1 MLAQLK
7 SLQNIPISGINFG
20 TLIGEQTFLILK
32 SIGHGLTEPL
42 QLVLNLQQRELTIY
56 FEVVVYNR
64 RQPSPEDSRANIH
77 NYRLRVS
84 LAQIKRAYE
93 LRDQSRD
100 SICHIL
106 VLDSPPTYHRRLKN
120 LRTTFAGSD
129 TSWKDAN
136 TWYRQTDI
144 VHNPTDLA
152 RLPTSLRKHTPIINL
167 GRWTSIQIIHAT
179 GSEDFESYKM
189 ALQALQDFNVTIQK
203 DHNFKVQSQKVFP
216 IPVVWDVIDPPEP
229 MKSSNLHDLIQ
240 DGYIA
245 LPFSVRYQLE
255 VCISHCYISEYTAG
269 REFAKRLLA
278 LGEKKART
286 LLEHVAV
293 ERKIHHDPMEIF
305 DIKFPKPTTTA
316 KIPPYCCVMRSA
328 TVTPTSVYYHSP
340 SVDISNRVIRHFIEF
355 SDRFLRVR
363 FKDEKLNGRINS
375 TENDTMDEVFTR
387 IKRTMA
393 NGITLGD
400 RHYEFLAFGNSQFRE
415 HGAYFFASLPNLNA
429 ANIRAW
435 MGQFEDIRNIA
446 KYAARLGQ
454 CFSTTRAVT
463 ACSVQVREIKDV
475 ERNGYTFSD
484 GVGRMSKF
492 LAQMTANQLG
502 IKTPDGEP
510 PSAFQFRLGG
520 CKGMLVV
527 TPQAKNQ
534 EIHIRP
540 SQHKFST
547 GHQGLEIIR
556 WSQFCM
562 AHLNRQLIAVLS
574 TLGVPDDV
582 FHDKLQVM
590 LTNLDEILVDR
601 NHAMYLLRKYIDPN
615 QMTLTISQ
623 MVSDGFY
630 ETKEPFFMSLLA
642 LWRAWQVKYLKEKA
656 KIVIDRGACLL
667 GVMDESAILKGLSYD
682 NIPGPGASYE
692 EKVAALPE
700 IFVQVYRADAGK
712 YEVVEGIC
720 IIARNPSLHPG
731 DIRVVRAVN
740 CPQLS
745 HLKDVVVLPQ
755 LGDRDIASMCSGGDL
770 DGDDY
775 LVIWDTDLLPNDWF
789 RQPMDYSSAKGVE
802 LDRPVTV
809 NDVTSF
815 FVTYMKNDCLPRIA
829 LAHLA
834 WADYLEGGVEE
845 RKCIRL
851 AKLHSD
857 AVDYNKTGN
866 PARMTP
872 DLRPRRWPHFMERQ
886 SKSGSNIYK
895 SNRILGQ
902 LYDAVDRVEFVPRYD
917 EPFDERVL
925 NSGIV
930 VGEELFEF
938 ARQLKVDYDL
948 ALRRI
953 MVQQEI
959 KSEFE
964 VWSTFAMSHA
974 NLTKDYRLH
983 EELGNISR
991 SLRDRFRRECYEK
1004 VGGRNFEQ
1012 LAPLVVA
1019 MYKVTYEEVTEALER
1034 FQKENP
1040 FNPEMSF
1047 EPAKPD
1053 PSRFP
1058 FISFPWLFPEIL
1070 GKIALG
1076 DFDEKD
1082 EQLIG
1087 SQGEQQDQGKVK
1099 LKQEDQED
1107 HQDALKKTNNHE
1119 AQMAVSSLEEPALTN
1134 LGWEGERDIV
1144 EEEGEVQPNAMDVI
1158 AKMLEE
1164 C

>member
-1 MLAQLK
+1 M
-7 SLQNIPISGINFG
+7 QNISISGINFG
-20 TLIGEQTFLILK
+20 TLIAEQTFLTLK

-42 QLVLNLQQRELTIY
+42 RLVLDLQQRELTIY
-56 FEVVVYNR
+56 FEAVVSNH
-64 RQPSPEDSRANIH
+64 RQPFPEDSKKTNVH

-84 LAQIKRAYE
+84 LAQIKRMYE
-93 LRDQSRD
+93 IRNQSTN
-100 SICHIL
+100 SISHIF
-106 VLDSPPTYHRRLKN
+106 VLDSPPAYHRRLKN
-120 LRTTFAGSD
+120 LRTTFSGSD

-136 TWYRQTDI
+136 AWYRQTDI

-152 RLPTSLRKHTPIINL
+152 RLPTSLKKHTPIINL
-167 GRWTSIQIIHAT
+167 GRWTTIQINHAI
-179 GSEDFESYKM
+179 GAEDFESYRM
-189 ALQALQDFNVTIQK
+189 ALQALRDFNVTVQQ
-203 DHNFKVQSQKVFP
+203 DSNFRVQLPKAFP
-216 IPVVWDVIDPPEP
+216 VPVVWDVIDPPES
-229 MKSSNLHDLIQ
+229 MKSSNLHELIQ
-240 DGYIA
+240 DGYVA

-255 VCISHCYISEYTAG
+255 VCISHGYISEYAAG
-269 REFAKRLLA
+269 REFAERLLA

-293 ERKIHHDPMEIF
+293 ERTVYHDPMTIF
-305 DIKFPKPTTTA
+305 NIQFPKPATTA
-316 KIPPYCCVMRSA
+316 KIPPYCCLMRSA
-328 TVTPTSVYYHSP
+328 TVTPTLVYYHSP
-340 SVDISNRVIRHFIEF
+340 SVDISNRVIRHFIEY

-387 IKRTMA
+387 VKRTMA

-400 RHYEFLAFGNSQFRE
+400 RHYEFLAFGNSQFRD
-415 HGAYFFASLPNLNA
+415 HGAYFFASLPNLTA

-463 ACSVQVREIKDV
+463 ACSVQVREIEDV
-475 ERNGYTFSD
+475 KRNGYTFSD
-484 GVGRMSKF
+484 GVGRMSNF
-492 LAQMTANQLG
+492 LAQMTANQLN
-502 IKTPDGEP
+502 IKTPDREP

-527 TPQAKNQ
+527 SPQAKHQ

-562 AHLNRQLIAVLS
+562 ANLNRQLIAVLS
-574 TLGVPDDV
+574 TLGVADEV
-582 FHDKLQVM
+582 FHDKLRKM
-590 LTNLDEILVDR
+590 LTNLDEILADHM
-601 NHAMYLLRKYIDPN
+601 HAMYLLRKYVDPN

-630 ETKEPFFMSLLA
+630 ESGEPFVMSLLA

-667 GVMDESAILKGLSYD
+667 GVMDESATLKGFSYD
-682 NIPGPGASYE
+682 NIPGPEASYE

-712 YEVVEGIC
+712 YEIVEGIC
-720 IIARNPSLHPG
+720 IIARNPSLYPG

-789 RQPMDYSSAKGVE
+789 RQPMDYSPSKGVE

-809 NDVTSF
+809 NDITSF

-845 RKCIRL
+845 RKCIQL

-857 AVDYNKTGN
+857 AVDYKKTGN

-872 DLRPRRWPHFMERQ
+872 ELRPRRWPHFMERH
-886 SKSGSNIYK
+886 SKSSGNIYK

-917 EPFDERVL
+917 EPFDERIL
-925 NSGIV
+925 KNGIV
-930 VGEELFEF
+930 VEDELITF

-959 KSEFE
+959 KTEFE
-964 VWSTFAMSHA
+964 VWSTFAMGHA
-974 NLTKDYRLH
+974 NLIRDYRLH

-1019 MYKVTYEEVTEALER
+1019 MYRVTYEEVTRALEQFR
-1034 FQKENP
+1034 KDHP
-1040 FNPEMSF
+1040 FDPEMLF

-1053 PSRFP
+1053 PSHFP

-1076 DFDEKD
+1076 DFDDRD

-1087 SQGEQQDQGKVK
+1087 NKEEQQVQGKAK
-1099 LKQEDQED
+1099 LGQV
-1107 HQDALKKTNNHE
+1107 HQDDQDVPEETDNDE
-1119 AQMAVSSLEEPALTN
+1119 AQMAGGSLEQPALAN
-1134 LGWEGERDIV
+1134 LDWEGERDIV
-1144 EEEGEVQPNAMDVI
+1144 EEEGEIQPNAMDVI
-1158 AKMLEE
+1158 AKMLQDY
-1164 C
+1164 